1 MQTLYRPPEPDHPP
15 LPARVGRGTP
25 RHRRPL
31 AATWALLLALALGT
45 AGAEAQSVAAS
56 DVNMGTIDRRIE
68 RIAPKSGPPGTVVRV
83 DTRDMPVIT
92 PIRVGIGAART
103 GFEAFQELLTGD
115 EGEFDVTVEVPAWAV
130 WDRVHVFIVFDIYF
144 RPIALSDAF
153 HVTDERGLVRR
164 TGRVERRTPECTL
177 LRDIDG
183 VQYALTGDA
192 ALLGGLPTAT
202 TVILDGRMVDTEM
215 CGFRNVLEVL
225 EHSTN

>member
-1 MQTLYRPPEPDHPP
+1 MSGSAP
-15 LPARVGRGTP
+15 LDDGMTKRTRHHTVHGTA
-25 RHRRPL
+25 L
-31 AATWALLLALALGT
+31 AWAFLALVGASP
-45 AGAEAQSVAAS
+45 AEAQSLAAS

-68 RIAPKSGPPGTVVRV
+68 RISPKSGAPGTAVRV
-83 DTRDMPVIT
+83 DTQDMPVIT

-153 HVTDERGLVRR
+153 HVTDERGMVRR
-164 TGRVERRTPECTL
+164 TGRIERRSPECTVM
-177 LRDIDG
+177 RDIDG
-183 VQYALTGDA
+183 VQYALTGDP
-192 ALLGGLPTAT
+192 ALLGELPAAT
-202 TVILDGRMVDTEM
+202 VVVLDGRMVDTEA

-225 EHSTN
+225 ERSAS